1 MQSYNKNEKKK
12 HNYQKTQYQLKTT
25 YPFIK
30 GIPPASN
37 WSNHFTSLIFPGG
50 KYLTYI
56 SNSFIIVLDLIKK
69 NFSQILSSYKI
80 SPKEKP
86 NIIILLNKEKFLSVI
101 SSGDIIIFGLNNEG
115 NFVEEIKTNKC
126 DKVCLNA
133 KYGVFDNEQ
142 NLLILSNDDK
152 IFVYYLH
159 HEEIYSANKLYEILN
174 VDGIEYFITDMLL
187 IKIGTNNY
195 LVVSNNIGNIII
207 YKYDTIKYEQ
217 ILKINSQKK
226 ENIYN
231 IIFDKS
237 TNLLFSINKSGT
249 LNIYEINLNQNI
261 PVKYTNIISLS
272 NKFNDKTINEFYLYF
287 TISFIQENNS
297 SYILIT
303 SNQGRIFLYDIK
315 KNEYKEIAE
324 NPHKNSIYAILL
336 NNEQNKIIF
345 FSSDYKISLFDLKY
359 KENKEP
365 SIRFLTCIN
374 TIPSKIKLLK
384 QCSNKIFFLYQI
396 QHQLYINSYDIK
408 KEINTLDTLQNKIRI
423 KYNNKENS
431 KFNYNLSLFK
441 LIDEERLL
449 LINKK
454 NEIII
459 YNIENEEVEYNYL
472 FLTNEEIIINILFE
486 ENILYILYKSGKIII
501 YNIITKK
508 IEKYKI
514 SNEIDKG
521 SLMHLK
527 DNIIIIIIKENKSE
541 LVQFYLLKNYIYV
554 KLNEIIVPNIFYS
567 NHYIFSNFNFFYFY
581 AFDDTLKIFYMN
593 FIYQYEIVKEK
604 DLKEINYETYLEI
617 INNLQNSRL
626 YLNEKN
632 YEFSALLQRSDV
644 NKNNLSI
651 TNIVINEYFN
661 MICSFSD
668 GSIMYYILDIDKK
681 NQNNYII
688 NKIIY
693 KYLIKVNFLLIND
706 AIFINNENNKTEN
719 NYSFVTTSAEQSLKI
734 IDPSN
739 CNILNINFKPNL
751 KNKSNSFNIEQ
762 VNNNYIINKSFTN
775 LFSNYFF
782 TQSMKEAKIFS
793 ENFTLPDNINNTSM
807 EVLIYSYFNS
817 EDKNISCINKIIEY
831 ARNKNKNKKES
842 LEYIDEVC
850 DYFSKKEKNN
860 NKLIFGKEKDD
871 NDIID
876 DLIELYCYVEC
887 LLYVKYKNLGLN
899 IFVQC
904 LEKIKKS
911 IYLKQI
917 FQVTKIEN
925 IIQYYKANFNII
937 CE

>member
-187 IKIGTNNY
+187 IKMGTNNY

-217 ILKINSQKK
+217 ILIINSNKK

-231 IIFDKS
+231 IIYNKIE
-237 TNLLFSINKSGT
+237 NLLVSINKSGT
-249 LNIYEINLNQNI
+249 LNIYKLSLSNNNI
-261 PVKYTNIISLS
+261 LEYNNIITLT
-272 NKFNDKTINEFYLYF
+272 NKFNDQSIKEFYLYF
-287 TISFIQENNS
+287 SISFIKENITS
-297 SYILIT
+297 FILVT
-303 SNQGRIFLYDIK
+303 SNQGRIFLYNIK
-315 KNEYKEIAE
+315 NNEFKEIAE
-324 NPHKNSIYAILL
+324 NPHKNSIYSILI
-336 NNEQNKIIF
+336 NNQNNQVIF
-345 FSSDYKISLFDLKY
+345 ISSDYKISLFDIKY
-359 KENKEP
+359 KDISQP
-365 SIRFLTCIN
+365 SLNFVNCIN
-374 TIPSKIKLLK
+374 TIPSKTKLLK
-384 QCSNKIFFLYQI
+384 QYNNKIFYLYQI
-396 QHQLYINSYDIK
+396 QHQLYINRYDIK
-408 KEINTLDTLQNKIRI
+408 KEINCLDSLQNKLKI
-423 KYNNKENS
+423 KNNINNENNLY
-431 KFNYNLSLFK
+431 NYNLTLCQ
-441 LIDEERLL
+441 LIGEERIL
-449 LINKK
+449 LINKM

-459 YNIENEEVEYNYL
+459 YNIENDEIEYNFL
-472 FLTNEEIIINILFE
+472 FLKNDDLIIDIIYNTD
-486 ENILYILYKSGKIII
+486 ILYILYKSGKLII
-501 YNIITKK
+501 YNIETKK

-514 SNEIDKG
+514 SNIIEKANLLYIQN
-521 SLMHLK
+521 
-527 DNIIIIIIKENKSE
+527 NIILIIIKENKSE
-541 LVQFYLLKNYIYV
+541 VVQFYIFKNFIFIKLKG
-554 KLNEIIVPNIFYS
+554 LIVPNEYFSYIYKIS
-567 NHYIFSNFNFFYFY
+567 NLNIFYFY
-581 AFDDTLKIFYMN
+581 ASGDNLAINYINIFK
-593 FIYQYEIVKEK
+593 QYEILKNV
-604 DLKEINYETYLEI
+604 DCKEIKYEQYLEI
-617 INNLQNSRL
+617 IDKLKDSL
-626 YLNEKN
+626 KYLNEKK
-632 YEFSALLQRSDV
+632 YVFDSIFQRNDV
-644 NKNNLSI
+644 NLRI
-651 TNIVINEYFN
+651 TNIAINENLN

-668 GSIMYYILDIDKK
+668 GSVMYYIINIDSKYP
-681 NQNNYII
+681 NNYII

>member
-1 MQSYNKNEKKK
+1 MLSNISNESKNQNKNKP
-12 HNYQKTQYQLKTT
+12 QLKTT
-25 YPFIK
+25 YSFIK
-30 GIPPASN
+30 GIPSASN

-50 KYLTYI
+50 KYLLYI
-56 SNSFIIVLDLIKK
+56 SNSFIIILDLFQKK
-69 NFSQILSSYKI
+69 FNQILSSNKI
-80 SPKEKP
+80 FPKDKP
-86 NIIILLNKEKFLSVI
+86 NIIMILNNERFLCVLN
-101 SSGDIIIFGLNNEG
+101 SGEIIIFYLNNEG
-115 NFVEEIKTNKC
+115 IFVEDLNTNKF
-126 DKVCLNA
+126 DKVCH
-133 KYGVFDNEQ
+133 KTKCGVFDKEGNILIISNE
-142 NLLILSNDDK
+142 DK
-152 IFVYYLH
+152 IEAYFLEYNKHYN
-159 HEEIYSANKLYEILN
+159 INKLYEIN
-174 VDGIEYFITDMLL
+174 EKEYFIMDMIL
-187 IKIGTNNY
+187 IKNESNNY
-195 LVVSNNIGNIII
+195 FGVCNNIGNIII

-303 SNQGRIFLYDIK
+303 SNQGRIFLYNIK

-324 NPHKNSIYAILL
+324 NPHKNSIYTILL

-359 KENKEP
+359 KDNKEP

-431 KFNYNLSLFK
+431 KFNYNLSLCK

-486 ENILYILYKSGKIII
+486 ENVLYILYKSGKIII

-554 KLNEIIVPNIFYS
+554 KLNEIIVPNLFYS

-604 DLKEINYETYLEI
+604 NLKEINYETYLEI

-681 NQNNYII
+681 NQKNYII

-706 AIFINNENNKTEN
+706 VLFINNISNIEKNNFN
-719 NYSFVTTSAEQSLKI
+719 FVTVSAEQSLKI
-734 IDPSN
+734 TDPSN
-739 CNILNINFKPNL
+739 CNILNINFFPNNG
-751 KNKSNSFNIEQ
+751 KNNSLNK
-762 VNNNYIINKSFTN
+762 NYIINRSFTN
-775 LFSNYFF
+775 IFSNYFF
-782 TQSMKEAKIFS
+782 SQSIKDAKKFS
-793 ENFTLPDNINNTSM
+793 ENFFLPENINNTSI
-807 EVLIYSYFNS
+807 ELLIYSYFNN
-817 EDKNISCINKIIEY
+817 EEKNLLSIQKIIEY
-831 ARNKNKNKKES
+831 AINKTKNKKQNV
-842 LEYIDEVC
+842 EYIEEIC
-850 DYFSKKEKNN
+850 DYFSNKGNIN
-860 NKLIFGKEKDD
+860 NKLIFYLEED
-871 NDIID
+871 NDIIID
-876 DLIELYCYVEC
+876 CLIENYCYVEC
-887 LLYVKYKNLGLN
+887 LIYIKYKNLGMN
-899 IFVQC
+899 IFINC

-911 IYLKQI
+911 IYIKQL
-917 FQVTKIEN
+917 FQASKIEK
-925 IIQYYKANFNII
+925 IIQYYKNNFNII
-937 CE
+937 YE